1 MFHFGKRKSVPT
13 YSKKWAKPSFNQT
26 SSHQTGVTRS
36 PNHWNTERN
45 IHWCGFVPDII
56 IISENIYK
64 LLQTNSGGLF
74 EEANAW
80 IKIKL
85 VHKFLDLLDTEE
97 WFPHWHHS
105 IFNIKQM
112 VSVNVSLYVFF
123 LETQTLRF
131 VPNLTIQVLVLDW
144 LTFKMKQQA
153 VRTHFIVKRHTVGDN
168 EKVEM

>member
-112 VSVNVSLYVFF
+112 VSSLYV
-123 LETQTLRF
+123 L
-131 VPNLTIQVLVLDW
+131 PSN
-144 LTFKMKQQA
+144 MKQKTVLLGDTDAEICSQPYNPSVG
-153 VRTHFIVKRHTVGDN
+153 VRVANVQNETTGSENTLHCEKTHCWR
-168 EKVEM
+168 